1 MKTGEKQNV
10 YEVYNKIAAWYDQ
23 NRSGELLEKPY
34 LDKMLNHM
42 PSEPTVLDIGCG
54 TGKPIMEYFISCN
67 IDVVGVDASSELL
80 NIARTKFPDIAFYEQ
95 DMRRLTIGKKFD
107 GIIAWNSFFHLPA
120 ADQPAMFG
128 IFEQHLNP
136 GGILMFTS
144 GTEQGEAWGVNGG
157 ENMYH
162 ASLNTDEYEQLLL
175 KHNFSVLHHTV
186 NDPDCGGLTVW
197 IAKLKA

>member
-1 MKTGEKQNV
+1 MEADEKQNV
-10 YEVYNKIAAWYDQ
+10 YKVYNKIAAWYDQ
-23 NRSGELLEKPY
+23 NRSGELYEKPY
-34 LDKMLNHM
+34 LDKMLSHM
-42 PSEPTVLDIGCG
+42 PPAPTVLDLGCG
-54 TGKPIMEYFISCN
+54 TGKPIIEYFISRD
-67 IDVVGVDASSELL
+67 IQIVGVDASSELL
-80 NIARTKFPDIAFYEQ
+80 NIARTNFPDTDFYEQ
-95 DMRRLTIGKKFD
+95 DMRLLKLNRKFD

-162 ASLNTDEYEQLLL
+162 ASLDTAEYEQLLSN
-175 KHNFSVLHHTV
+175 HNFDVIHHKV

-197 IAKLKA
+197 MAKLVK